1 MDINVTDARQ
11 LKAGR
16 IILGMTID
24 DMAKASGLN
33 RNSVL
38 RVESFKTLPYHL
50 DSARRIQIALEAQGV
65 VFSIREGGY
74 AEVSFKASETRQKL
88 PRKTKAC

>member
-16 IILGMTID
+16 IIVGMTID
-24 DMAKASGLN
+24 DMAKACGLN

-38 RVESFKTLPYHL
+38 RVESYETLPHHL
-50 DSARRIQIALEAQGV
+50 DSVRRIQIALEAQGV
-65 VFSIREGGY
+65 VFSIREGY
-74 AEVSFKASETRQKL
+74 AEVSFKASEKRQKL